1 MPMAAGVTHASK
13 WGDLCTRPITW
24 APYAPRISGVTY
36 APANSKVRWAYEE
49 RADFSPA
56 VEAALT
62 TTSNSLMQTTDRPSR
77 IVDVVD
83 VVVT

>member
-1 MPMAAGVTHASK
+1 MPQR
-13 WGDLCTRPITW
+13 TRKLD
-24 APYAPRISGVTY
+24 G
-36 APANSKVRWAYEE
+36 AYEE

-56 VEAALT
+56 VEAAST

-77 IVDVVD
+77 MVNVVD